1 MADPVMLEVR
11 EQRGPFGVFVRWV
24 FWIFQG
30 LMLLVTLG
38 TCSVV
43 GNFLDANNP
52 EVALGAGLFGS
63 VVLAVAWVV
72 WPLGT
77 IGFGLMMLL
86 TRGRKR
92 LIPAPAVSGPSVP
105 RTGAPT

>member
-1 MADPVMLEVR
+1 MLEVR
-11 EQRGPFGVFVRWV
+11 EQRGPFGVFVKWV

-30 LMLLVTLG
+30 LMLLVSLG

-43 GNFLDANNP
+43 GSFLDSNNP
-52 EVALGAGLFGS
+52 EVAIGAGLFGT
-63 VVLAVAWVV
+63 VVLAITWVI

-77 IGFGLMMLL
+77 VGFGLMLLL

-92 LIPAPAVSGPSVP
+92 LIHAPAISAGSVP
-105 RTGAPT
+105 RTGPPT